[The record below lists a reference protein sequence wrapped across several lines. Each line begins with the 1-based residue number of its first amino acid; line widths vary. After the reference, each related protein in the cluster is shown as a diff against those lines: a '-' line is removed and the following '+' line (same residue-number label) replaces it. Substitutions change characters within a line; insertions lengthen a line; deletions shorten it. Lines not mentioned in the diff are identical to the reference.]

1 MKIGLAQIKPF
12 KGDIQ
17 QNILLHLE
25 WIEKAVK
32 EDVDLIVFPELSLT
46 GYEPEFAKELAL
58 DADDLRLNVFQNFS
72 DQNEISIALGAP
84 TQAENGILISM
95 LIFQPKKTRKIYS
108 KQMLH
113 SDELPFFIE
122 GTEQIII
129 NQNDIQ
135 IAPAIC
141 YESLQTNHASA
152 AKELGANLYLAS
164 VAKSQKGID
173 KAFIHFPKIAQEFE
187 MPVLMVN
194 TVGFCDNFMSAG
206 QSAVWSSKGELLSN
220 LDSKDQGLLI
230 YNFETKNTTTIQ

>member
-1 MKIGLAQIKPF
+1 MKIGLAQIKPH
-12 KGDIQ
+12 KGDVQ

-25 WIEKAVK
+25 WITKAVK
-32 EDVDLIVFPELSLT
+32 EDVDLIVFSELSLT
-46 GYEPEFAKELAL
+46 GYEPELAKELAM
-58 DADDLRLNVFQNFS
+58 DADDLRLKVFQNFS

-84 TQAENGILISM
+84 IQAENGILISM
-95 LIFQPKKTRKIYS
+95 LIFQPKKPRTIYS

-141 YESLQTNHASA
+141 YESLQTSHAFG
-152 AKELGANLYLAS
+152 AKELGADVYLAS

-173 KAFIHFPKIAQEFE
+173 KAFIHFPKIAQELK

-194 TVGFCDNFMSAG
+194 SVGFCDNFLSAG
-206 QSAVWSSKGELLSN
+206 QSGVWNSKGEFISQLNSETE
-220 LDSKDQGLLI
+220 GLLVFDTELGI
-230 YNFETKNTTTIQ
+230 SEHF